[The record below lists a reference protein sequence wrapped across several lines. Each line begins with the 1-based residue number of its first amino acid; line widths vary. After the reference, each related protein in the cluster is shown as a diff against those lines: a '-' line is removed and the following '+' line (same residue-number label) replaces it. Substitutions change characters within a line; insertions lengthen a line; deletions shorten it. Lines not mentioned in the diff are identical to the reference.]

1 MTSHH
6 KITFVNNIF
15 YGKYNHFYTSFL
27 KLWNYIT
34 VINCFLLISIP
45 AYLYGNSNIIRKSCQ
60 DNGCVKNVR
69 FLKKNIPITKQ
80 LNQENTIYVVKY
92 NYEVD
97 GVIKIP
103 DNSTLYFEKGTI
115 QGDVIIKGNSFSIVG
130 KGKYVGS
137 IRGIQSHVFFKC
149 CSCKFKYF
157 SSDSKYFIDCRG
169 SCDIRENE
177 FVGFKSNVI
186 NLEKCQGECV
196 ISNNYIHDNNL
207 SGAIDNER
215 RAIHIL
221 HCGNVLIKNN
231 VIDKYIG
238 CGIGF
243 LTGYDTES
251 LYKSVLVLNNVIKN
265 TRLGGITSMGNSS
278 GNLYNAV
285 IKGNV
290 LLNINSGELNDHSAL
305 SAVINIHGGVNC
317 TIEENIIKGC
327 QGLGLDIEGFQRIN
341 NSYVIRN
348 NIFDGCRRL
357 NFNLC
362 DDILFDGNK
371 VSNIIP
377 NPAKPGAIRIRKTL
391 RFKMTNND
399 INDEDANEPTI
410 QFDRN
415 EDRPAQLV
423 KTFFLCKDNVFNVG
437 NKVNTIY
444 DINCEMTIGANDIVV
459 KGKREKGKWQSDLK
473 YPDNIRYLDENRNTE

>member
-1 MTSHH
+1 MTFHH
-6 KITFVNNIF
+6 KITSGNKLFKKCNKV
-15 YGKYNHFYTSFL
+15 YACFL
-27 KLWNYIT
+27 TLWNYIT
-34 VINCFLLISIP
+34 VFNCFLLISISN
-45 AYLYGNSNIIRKSCQ
+45 YLYGNNSIIRNDSQEIVCAR
-60 DNGCVKNVR
+60 NVTV
-69 FLKKNIPITKQ
+69 LKKNIPITKQ
-80 LNQENTIYVVKY
+80 LNQENTIYVIKY

-97 GVIKIP
+97 GIIMIP
-103 DNSTLYFEKGTI
+103 DNSTLYFEKGSI
-115 QGDVIIKGNSFSIVG
+115 RGNVIIKGNSFSIIG

-137 IRGIQSHVFFKC
+137 IRGILSRGNFKC
-149 CSCKFKYF
+149 YSCKYKYF

-207 SGAIDNER
+207 NDAIDNER

-221 HCGNVLIKNN
+221 HCGNVLINKN
-231 VIDKYIG
+231 VIDTYIG

-243 LTGYDTES
+243 ITSDDTAD
-251 LYKSVLVLNNVIKN
+251 LYKSVVVSDNTIKN
-265 TRLGGITSMGNSS
+265 TRLGGITSMGNSA

-285 IKGNV
+285 IRRN
-290 LLNINSGELNDHSAL
+290 LFLNINNGELNDYSAL

-317 TIEENIIKGC
+317 TIEGNTIKGC
-327 QGLGLDIEGFQRIN
+327 QGLGLDIEGYQRLN
-341 NSYVIRN
+341 NSYIIRN

-410 QFDRN
+410 QFDKN

>member
-1 MTSHH
+1 MNCHH
-6 KITFVNNIF
+6 KITSGNKLYSKRNKV
-15 YGKYNHFYTSFL
+15 YACFL
-27 KLWNYIT
+27 TLWNYIT
-34 VINCFLLISIP
+34 LFNSFLLISIP
-45 AYLYGNSNIIRKSCQ
+45 AYLYGNDIIVRNTCQ
-60 DNGCVKNVR
+60 EIVCARNVTV
-69 FLKKNIPITKQ
+69 LKKNIPITKQ
-80 LNQENTIYVVKY
+80 LNQENTIYVIKH

-97 GVIKIP
+97 GIITIP
-103 DNSTLYFEKGTI
+103 NNGILYFKKGTI
-115 QGDVIIKGNSFSIVG
+115 QGDAIIKGNSFSIVG
-130 KGKYVGS
+130 EGKYVGS
-137 IRGIQSHVFFKC
+137 IRGIQSQGIFKC
-149 CSCKFKYF
+149 YSCKFKYF
-157 SSDSKYFIDCRG
+157 SSDAKYFIDCRG

-177 FVGFKSNVI
+177 FVGFKSNII

-196 ISNNYIHDNNL
+196 VLNNYIHDNNL

-221 HCGNVLIKNN
+221 HCGNVRIKNN
-231 VIDKYIG
+231 VIDRYIG

-243 LTGYDTES
+243 ITSDDTES

-290 LLNINSGELNDHSAL
+290 LLNINSGELNDYSAL
-305 SAVINIHGGVNC
+305 GAVINIHGGVNC

-327 QGLGLDIEGFQRIN
+327 QGLGLDIEGYQRFN

-399 INDEDANEPTI
+399 INDEDAVEPTI
-410 QFDRN
+410 QFDEN
-415 EDRPAQLV
+415 EDRPAQIV

-444 DINCEMTIGANDIVV
+444 DINCEMTIGANDIIV

-473 YPDNIRYLDENRNTE
+473 YPDNIRYLDEKRNTE